1 MTPSLLAISKQQV
14 AFSVLHEN
22 QNIYV
27 SAIYAS
33 TAYLQ
38 RRLLWAELLNLQQSY
53 IGPWCFV
60 GDFNAV
66 LGAHESRGGHLPLRI
81 SCEDF
86 QDWTDTGNLTHVL
99 TRGAEFTWAN
109 GRRGASLTEKRL
121 DRAVCNDSWLHYW
134 DHFTCCT
141 LTRSNSDHH
150 PILLST
156 CKGPRSFPSHFKF
169 QSMWN
174 EHPDCHRLVSE
185 VWKTPVVG
193 CSMYVLSQ
201 KLKILKKELR
211 TWNAEI
217 FGDVHLQVKKAQA
230 TVDTLQKCMNDSGC
244 TDDLLEQETLAQV
257 ELQRALHY

>member
-1 MTPSLLAISKQQV
+1 MKILFWNARGLANQPTRLVLKNLCESHKPDFVLISEPWMLLQDFPLSFWNHLNLKPFAVNDRITLPPNLWCLCQSHLTPSLLAVSKQQV

-99 TRGAEFTWAN
+99 TRGA
-109 GRRGASLTEKRL
+109 
-121 DRAVCNDSWLHYW
+121 
-134 DHFTCCT
+134 
-141 LTRSNSDHH
+141 
-150 PILLST
+150 
-156 CKGPRSFPSHFKF
+156 
-169 QSMWN
+169 
-174 EHPDCHRLVSE
+174 
-185 VWKTPVVG
+185 
-193 CSMYVLSQ
+193 
-201 KLKILKKELR
+201 
-211 TWNAEI
+211 
-217 FGDVHLQVKKAQA
+217 
-230 TVDTLQKCMNDSGC
+230 
-244 TDDLLEQETLAQV
+244 
-257 ELQRALHY
+257 